1 MIEANLVY
9 VEIILLTSP
18 HTWPLVMQQFTHLKE
33 NQVKIGVF
41 FCNLVSSSD
50 YQLAKPHLIDIH
62 CLLPVHLLLQGGQGS
77 KGGRLCPSRP
87 IGK

>member
-18 HTWPLVMQQFTHLKE
+18 HTWPLVVQQFTHLRE

-41 FCNLVSSSD
+41 FAILFLA
-50 YQLAKPHLIDIH
+50 QLAKPHLIDIH

-87 IGK
+87 KGK